1 VNNPDAAGLS
11 TLRLW
16 GHVWHAGIPACLPHL
31 QTVAH
36 AQQAGTAISGKE
48 AAPVML
54 TRLFKIFS
62 QWVSWLA
69 VVMDTSHKL
78 FPGRLAYKHEL
89 NTIEITT
96 FDGNH
101 LLIGEGEYGQVY
113 AVKPTELSPELG
125 NMIKLGT
132 PRYGKSSA
140 ELCQI
145 VDWDGS
151 EVIFDIKGEIYP
163 KVAGYLATR
172 GRVITI
178 DLSLGLGDQ
187 YDPLQGHTSVREL
200 HKLAKHL
207 VYDPND
213 KETIFSDRGAKMVT
227 QIFLAAR
234 ELEERPLPYLASL
247 INLGVNEVAARL
259 NDVSPDLAQTFLG
272 AKYKPGKDYEKNE
285 FRVDSWETVSSRLY
299 AFLTADIVRN
309 FAGSAFTAHDLYFAE
324 KPVFVFINFH
334 ESDLLSMAPLIKF
347 VCESLMM
354 ELLNAY
360 DNATDKM
367 KAKARQIL
375 WSMDEA
381 GRIGIPN
388 LPEHASTVVG
398 RKISLSLSAQSRS
411 QFNALYGHDR
421 TKNLF
426 NNIRT
431 QLVFCQADFDTA
443 QHYSIRMGDTS
454 GYAHSESEYGEAR
467 TSTGKSER
475 AIPVMSPQDFMNMD
489 KGELVCFS
497 LEQKPIRLKS
507 MYAKRHPQLME
518 RFGQTPPVR
527 ARISPTAESQ
537 TAMPSAPKPPP
548 LESWHYDPQLFRKWP
563 QVADERGVGEYTQ
576 EVDQGNERSLGL

>member
-1 VNNPDAAGLS
+1 
-11 TLRLW
+11 
-16 GHVWHAGIPACLPHL
+16 
-31 QTVAH
+31 
-36 AQQAGTAISGKE
+36 
-48 AAPVML
+48 MF
-54 TRLFKIFS
+54 TRFFKIFS

-69 VVMDTSHKL
+69 VVLDTSQKL

-89 NTIEITT
+89 NTIEVMA

-113 AVKPTELSPELG
+113 AVQPTALSPELG

-132 PRYGKSSA
+132 TRYGKSSA

-145 VDWDGS
+145 VDWNGS
-151 EVIFDIKGEIYP
+151 EIIFDIKLEIEP
-163 KVAGYLATR
+163 KVAGYLASK

-178 DLSLGLGDQ
+178 DLSQGLGDQ
-187 YDPLQGHTSVREL
+187 YDPLQGHTKDREL

-213 KETIFSDRGAKMVT
+213 KETIFSERGAKMVT

-234 ELEERPLPYLASL
+234 VLEERPLPYLASL
-247 INLGVNEVAARL
+247 INLGVNEVAAAL

-272 AKYKPGKDYEKNE
+272 ATYKPGKDYEKNE
-285 FRVDSWETVSSRLY
+285 FRVDSWDTVSTRLY
-299 AFLTADIVRN
+299 AFLTADMVHT
-309 FAGSAFTAHDLYFAE
+309 FAGSDFTAHDLYFGD
-324 KPVFVFINFH
+324 KPVFVFISFH

-354 ELLNAY
+354 ETLNAY
-360 DNATDKM
+360 DHATDEM
-367 KAKARQIL
+367 KASARPIL

-411 QFNALYGHDR
+411 QFHAVYGHDR
-421 TKNLF
+421 TKTLF

-431 QLVFCQADFDTA
+431 QLVFCQADLDTA
-443 QHYSIRMGDTS
+443 QHYSIRMGETS
-454 GYAHSESEYGEAR
+454 GYAHSESEYGNDR
-467 TSTGKSER
+467 IR
-475 AIPVMSPQDFMNMD
+475 MD

-507 MYAKRHPQLME
+507 MY
-518 RFGQTPPVR
+518 
-527 ARISPTAESQ
+527 
-537 TAMPSAPKPPP
+537 
-548 LESWHYDPQLFRKWP
+548 
-563 QVADERGVGEYTQ
+563 
-576 EVDQGNERSLGL
+576 

>member
-1 VNNPDAAGLS
+1 
-11 TLRLW
+11 
-16 GHVWHAGIPACLPHL
+16 
-31 QTVAH
+31 
-36 AQQAGTAISGKE
+36 
-48 AAPVML
+48 ML
-54 TRLFKIFS
+54 TRFFKMFS

-69 VVMDTSHKL
+69 VVLDSSHKL
-78 FPGRLAYKHEL
+78 FPGRLAYTHEL
-89 NTIEITT
+89 NTIEITAL
-96 FDGNH
+96 DGNH

-113 AVKPTELSPELG
+113 AVKPTALSPELG

-132 PRYGKSSA
+132 TRYGKSSA

-145 VDWDGS
+145 VDWVGS
-151 EVIFDIKGEIYP
+151 QVIFDIKGEIYP

-172 GRVITI
+172 GRLITI

-187 YDPLQGHTSVREL
+187 YDPLQGHTSEREL

-207 VYDPND
+207 VYDPHD

-227 QIFLAAR
+227 QIFLAAL
-234 ELEERPLPYLASL
+234 ELEQRPLPYLASL

-259 NDVSPDLAQTFLG
+259 NAVSPDLAQTFLG
-272 AKYKPGKDYEKNE
+272 ATYKPGKDYEKSE
-285 FRVDSWETVSSRLY
+285 FRVDSWDTVSTRLY
-299 AFLTADIVRN
+299 SFLTADIVRN
-309 FAGSAFTAHDLYFAE
+309 FAGSDFTAHDLYFAD
-324 KPVFVFINFH
+324 KPVFVFIKFH

-360 DNATDKM
+360 DHAPDEM
-367 KAKARQIL
+367 KASARPIL

-411 QFNALYGHDR
+411 QFNAIYGHDR

-454 GYAHSESEYGEAR
+454 GYAHSESEYEESR

-475 AIPVMSPQDFMNMD
+475 AIPVMSPQEFMHMD
-489 KGELVCFS
+489 KGELVCFD
-497 LEQKPIRLKS
+497 LEHNPIRLKS
-507 MYAKRHPQLME
+507 MYVKRHPQLME
-518 RFGQTPPVR
+518 RFGQTPPER
-527 ARISPTAESQ
+527 ARISPSAESESE
-537 TAMPSAPKPPP
+537 MPSATKPPP

-563 QVADERGVGEYTQ
+563 QFTDERGVGEYAQ
-576 EVDQGNERSLGL
+576 DVDQVNEVSLGL